1 MSSVLIP
8 QKIIEDYKKGVYE
21 CPYCRGSLT
30 LSSPPELMDPAPC
43 PHCANVIMLPYPVGS
58 FWLFQQIGKGAM
70 GCVYKAFHE
79 HHQRSIY
86 AVKMLNRREKGNE
99 RLVRAL
105 QREAS
110 VTARFSYHPNVINFI
125 THGWEKD
132 EYYMV
137 VEYIQGETLLDR
149 IERAGKLTEMESLQV
164 ITQIISAEKYI
175 FNDGYL
181 FRDLKPE
188 NVLLENDSTRA
199 YLFDFGLTL
208 PIFVAEMDQG
218 EFLEASPIYVPPERL
233 TGEGEGIT
241 SEIYS
246 LGMILYYAVA
256 GQPYFT
262 TAQEIDGLLK
272 RHMSQFRLSGEVTKL
287 GKLSQ
292 DLAAVITRM
301 IKREPDDRY
310 PDMESLEKDIQSLID
325 ARRK

>member
-8 QKIIEDYKKGVYE
+8 QKIIDDYQNGFYE
-21 CPYCRGSLT
+21 CPYCRGSLPLET
-30 LSSPPELMDPAPC
+30 HELLDPGPC
-43 PHCANVIMLPYPVGS
+43 AHCGKVILMPHKVGS

-70 GCVYKAFHE
+70 GCVCKAFHE
-79 HHQRSIY
+79 THQRSIY
-86 AVKMLNRREKGNE
+86 AVKILNRKEKGNE
-99 RLVRAL
+99 RLIRAL

-110 VTARFSYHPNVINFI
+110 VTARFSCHPNIINFI
-125 THGWEKD
+125 THGWEGE
-132 EYYMV
+132 EYYLV
-137 VEYIQGETLLDR
+137 TEYIQGETLLDR
-149 IERAGKLTEMESLQV
+149 IESAGKLTEMESLK
-164 ITQIISAEKYI
+164 ILSQIISAEKYI
-175 FNDGYL
+175 YNDGYL

-188 NVLLENDSTRA
+188 NVLLEKDSLNA

-233 TGEGEGIT
+233 TGEGEDIT

-262 TAQEIDGLLK
+262 TAQEIQGLLK

-287 GKLSQ
+287 GSLSK
-292 DLAAVITRM
+292 DLADVITRM
-301 IKREPDDRY
+301 IKREPQDRY
-310 PDMESLEKDIQSLID
+310 PDMESLEADVQVLID
-325 ARRK
+325 ARKN